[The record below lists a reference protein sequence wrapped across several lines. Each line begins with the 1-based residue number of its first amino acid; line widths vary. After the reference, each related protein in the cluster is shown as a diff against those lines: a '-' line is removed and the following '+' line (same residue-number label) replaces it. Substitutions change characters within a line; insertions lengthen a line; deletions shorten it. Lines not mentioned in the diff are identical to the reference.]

1 MKKIFVILAASIAIA
16 SCGNKSEVK
25 SEEESPKSE
34 KEKVEVNDSAKAEV
48 DAVSS
53 ATNVANSPTFNG
65 LITVAPDRQAT
76 VSVTMGGRVHSLYA
90 MPGKA
95 VSRGQVI
102 ATLDNPEFIELQQ
115 AYLESAAQF
124 EYLENDYARQKSL
137 AQDATSKKR
146 VEECKA
152 EFLSMKSKRDA
163 AAAKLQALGIS
174 PKTIVEHGIKP
185 YLPIMAPIGGFI
197 THLEANLGKYIDAGE
212 AICDVIN
219 KAQPILQLTVYE
231 KDIHLMK
238 VGDAL
243 LFRVNGMG
251 KKSFPATVIAI
262 DQAVDKTD
270 YSIKVYAQIKG
281 ADASFRPG
289 MYVRAK
295 KVMGD

>member
-1 MKKIFVILAASIAIA
+1 MKKIFVLLAASIAIA

-25 SEEESPKSE
+25 TGEEMAKDE
-34 KEKVEVNDSAKAEV
+34 KKEVELNDSVKADV

-65 LITVAPDRQAT
+65 LVTVAPDRQAT
-76 VSVTMGGRVHSLYA
+76 LSVTMGGRVHSLYA

-95 VSRGQVI
+95 VARGQVI

-115 AYLESAAQF
+115 TYLESAAQF
-124 EYLENDYARQKSL
+124 EYLEKDYARQKSL
-137 AQDATSKKR
+137 AQDVTSKKR

-174 PKTIVEHGIKP
+174 PKSVVDHGIKP
-185 YLPIMAPIGGFI
+185 YLPVMSPIGGFI
-197 THLEANLGKYIDAGE
+197 TNLEANLGKYINAGE

-231 KDIHLMK
+231 KDIRLMN

-251 KKSFPATVIAI
+251 KKSFSATVIAI
-262 DQAVDKTD
+262 DQTVDKSD
-270 YSIKVYAQIKG
+270 YSIKVYARVKD
-281 ADASFRPG
+281 ADAAFRPG

-295 KVMGD
+295 KVMGE